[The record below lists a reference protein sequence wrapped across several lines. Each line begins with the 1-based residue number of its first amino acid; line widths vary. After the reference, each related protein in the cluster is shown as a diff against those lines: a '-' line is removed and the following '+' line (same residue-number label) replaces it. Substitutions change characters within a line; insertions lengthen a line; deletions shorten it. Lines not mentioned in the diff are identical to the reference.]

1 MRPNVRVFPDST
13 SRKRARRPVNATDG
27 RFSGMDMWVN
37 AHTGSTVVP
46 FTRSITKLVRQS

>member
-1 MRPNVRVFPDST
+1 MRLNVRVFPDST
-13 SRKRARRPVNATDG
+13 SRKRACRPVKATDG